1 MKWASGFQFHG
12 RPKAGKQPL
21 RLYNSTVIQPNA
33 ESLLTTDE
41 ARRMAA
47 NFAKRPELLRVKV
60 ATEGR

>member
-12 RPKAGKQPL
+12 RPKARKQPL